1 MSAADAVNDL
11 VVAELVQLPLA
22 LDHALAPA
30 SDTVVHFETSMKQVR
45 SLDFTCNESQQL
57 RHA

>member
-30 SDTVVHFETSMKQVR
+30 SDTEYR
-45 SLDFTCNESQQL
+45 WCIL
-57 RHA
+57 RPP